1 MWCKIKLNSNL
12 PVGTM
17 VSYNENLQCW
27 DVAENSNNLVGTI
40 QSEPTQNE
48 DTNEWSARTVFA
60 GTTYALANQD
70 IADNGGEFVVINGRV
85 AVGESIGC
93 GIISPLPLGGL
104 TRTEGDLVMIH
115 IR

>member
-1 MWCKIKLNSNL
+1 MSHNKLKVAGQSPNISSEVSVALTNL
-12 PVGTM
+12 SDIGSTP
-17 VSYNENLQCW
+17 S
-27 DVAENSNNLVGTI
+27 
-40 QSEPTQNE
+40 NE

-85 AVGESIGC
+85 AVGESTGC
-93 GIISPLPLGGL
+93 GIISPLPHGGS